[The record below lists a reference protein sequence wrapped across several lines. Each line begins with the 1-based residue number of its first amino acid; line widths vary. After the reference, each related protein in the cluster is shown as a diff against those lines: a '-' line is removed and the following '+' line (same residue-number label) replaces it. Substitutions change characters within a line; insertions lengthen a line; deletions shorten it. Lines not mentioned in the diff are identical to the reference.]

1 MFDRTKRAAGV
12 FQSVYQRRRE
22 LTTKLLQN
30 PFFPILFIGE
40 AVKTSAIAYAT
51 AGTFITPAVIL
62 LTVLAV
68 VVTLL
73 WLFAEVLLESASEYT
88 DKGKEALE
96 DVTDGDDT

>member
-1 MFDRTKRAAGV
+1 MLDRMKRTAGI
-12 FQSVYQRRRE
+12 FRSVYQRRRE

-40 AVKTSAIAYAT
+40 AVKTAVIAFAT
-51 AGTFITPAVIL
+51 VGTFITPTVIM
-62 LTVLAV
+62 LTILAV

-73 WLFAEVLLESASEYT
+73 WLFAEVLLESASEYA

-96 DVTDGDDT
+96 EATDGDDK